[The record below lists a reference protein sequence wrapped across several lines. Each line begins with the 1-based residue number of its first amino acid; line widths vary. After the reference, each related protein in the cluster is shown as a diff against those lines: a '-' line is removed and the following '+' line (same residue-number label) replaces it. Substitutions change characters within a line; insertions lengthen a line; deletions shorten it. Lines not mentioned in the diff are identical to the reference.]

1 MAQQKGPTQAGIVGD
16 MSNAIKQLQPET
28 IGLLRRHNLLMPLLQ
43 GLVAEEAT
51 EEVVIEPAEHDQ
63 LLQAWYGQQ
72 SREEALE
79 VVRRR
84 LGWDEAAVDWQVQ
97 RPEKLKRLAKQ
108 QFTHKAEARFLKRK
122 GQLDQVVYS
131 LVRLKEPALAREL
144 YLQLSAG
151 EASFAELAEKY
162 SDGPE
167 RLTKGVVGP
176 KPIAAAHPQLAERL
190 RTGRDGEVIPPFE
203 LAGWWL
209 IVRRD
214 QFEPAVFNEAVE
226 AQMAQELLQEWVQEE
241 AERRLTADLDY
252 IS

>member
-1 MAQQKGPTQAGIVGD
+1 MTQREGIVCN
-16 MSNAIKQLQPET
+16 MSNAIGQLQPEV
-28 IGLLRRHNLLMPLLQ
+28 IELLRRHNLLMPLFQ
-43 GLVAEEAT
+43 GLVAEQAAAEI
-51 EEVVIEPAEHDQ
+51 EIEPAELEG
-63 LLQAWYGQQ
+63 LLEAWYGKQ
-72 SREEALE
+72 SREDALAL
-79 VVRRR
+79 VRRR
-84 LGWDEAAVDWQVQ
+84 LGWNEAAVSWQVQ

-108 QFTHKAEARFLKRK
+108 QFTAKAEAHFLKRK

-131 LVRLKEPALAREL
+131 LIRLKDPALAREL

-190 RTGRDGEVIPPFE
+190 RTARDGEVVPPFE

-209 IVRRD
+209 VVRRD
-214 QFEPAVFNEAVE
+214 HFEPAVFNQAIEE
-226 AQMAQELLQEWVQEE
+226 QMAQELLQEWVQEE
-241 AERRLTADLDY
+241 AERQLAADLG
-252 IS
+252 

>member
-1 MAQQKGPTQAGIVGD
+1 
-16 MSNAIKQLQPET
+16 MSNAIKQLQPEI

-43 GLVAEEAT
+43 GLVAEEAVA
-51 EEVVIEPAEHDQ
+51 EIALEPAERDQ

-72 SREEALE
+72 SRKDALE
-79 VVRRR
+79 VVRRK

-97 RPEKLKRLAKQ
+97 RSEKLKRLAKQ
-108 QFTHKAEARFLKRK
+108 QFTAKAEAHFLKRK
-122 GQLDQVVYS
+122 GQLDQVMYS
-131 LVRLKEPALAREL
+131 LVRLKDPAIAREL
-144 YLQLSAG
+144 YLQLSGG

-190 RTGRDGEVIPPFE
+190 RTARDGEVIPPFE

-209 IVRRD
+209 IVRRE
-214 QFEPAVFNEAVE
+214 QFEPAVFNEAIE
-226 AQMAQELLQEWVQEE
+226 EQMVQELLQEWVQEE
-241 AERRLTADLDY
+241 VERRLSADL
-252 IS
+252 S